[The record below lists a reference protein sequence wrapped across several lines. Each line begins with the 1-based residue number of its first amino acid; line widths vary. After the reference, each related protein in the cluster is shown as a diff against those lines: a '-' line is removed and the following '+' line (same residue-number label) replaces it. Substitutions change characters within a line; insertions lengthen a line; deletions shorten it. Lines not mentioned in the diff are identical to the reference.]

1 MGRLAAGFSFSGKV
15 AFIVSRSTAS
25 KKPKPGPFSRDR
37 ALTSIDRRT
46 QAGRKFRAQ
55 IAALSDHI
63 GGNPTPPQSLL
74 IQSAA
79 LKATR
84 LFLLSEKLL
93 NGDEIGEGSDHHALA
108 WLNSLRLDLQALGL
122 EQRHLAETGSSL
134 DAIIA
139 RHKAREPKRA
149 GA

>member
-1 MGRLAAGFSFSGKV
+1 MRQ
-15 AFIVSRSTAS
+15 VSKSTAS

-37 ALTSIDRRT
+37 ALASVDRRSK
-46 QAGRKFRAQ
+46 AGRTFKST
-55 IAALSDHI
+55 IAALADHI
-63 GGNPTPPQSLL
+63 GGNPTPAQALI

-84 LFLLSEKLL
+84 LFLLSERLL
-93 NGDEIGEGSDHHALA
+93 SGDELGEKSDHHALA

-122 EQRHLAETGSSL
+122 QQRALGEGGRKIAT
-134 DAIIA
+134 IIA
-139 RHKAREPKRA
+139 RHKAQDQARA